1 MRRHI
6 FTLLVSI
13 SLTSF
18 LTLSAQQVQVADQPE
33 SGSFFRKMTDAGV
46 FSRLDL
52 AMNVGTTGIGVE
64 LATPLT
70 KWAALRVGFDWM
82 PRFHSKLHF
91 DMQNYTEDGQF
102 TESNFENAQAFIK
115 DLTGCEIDEKISME
129 VMPVNNTFRVLID
142 VYPFRN
148 NRHWHFTAGFF
159 IGKRQI
165 GYARNTM
172 GEMPSLVSIQMYNR
186 LYEYVMNT
194 DFMETPLPLPGFDN
208 IYLDPD
214 VADNLKAKLESYGRL
229 GVHMGNFKDG
239 TPYIIEPAEG
249 TDMLEAKAYANR
261 FRPYLG
267 FGYGG
272 AASKDKRWNVSFDLG
287 MMFWGGSPDI
297 ITYKGVNMTKD
308 LEDIPGKVGRYVD
321 IVKSLKVFPVLNFRI
336 AYTLF

>member
-1 MRRHI
+1 MKRHLI
-6 FTLLVSI
+6 TLAVAI
-13 SLTSF
+13 
-18 LTLSAQQVQVADQPE
+18 TLSSFIRATPQGSTVNVEPE
-33 SGSFFRKMTDAGV
+33 QKPFFKKMADAGV

-64 LATPLT
+64 ISSPVTQ
-70 KWAALRVGFDWM
+70 WAALRIGFDWM
-82 PRFHSKLHF
+82 PRIHSKLHF
-91 DMQNYTEDGQF
+91 EMQNYTEDGKF
-102 TESNFENAQAFIK
+102 TNSNFGKAQDLIK
-115 DLTGCEIDEKISME
+115 SLTGCEIDEKISME
-129 VMPVNNTFRVLID
+129 VMPVNNSFRFLVD

-165 GYARNTM
+165 GYARNTID
-172 GEMPSLVSIQMYNR
+172 EMPSLVSIQMYNR

-194 DFMETPLPLPGFDN
+194 DFMDTPLPLPGFDN

-214 VADNLKAKLESYGRL
+214 VADNLKAKMESYGRL

-249 TDMLEAKAYANR
+249 TDMLEAKAYANS

-272 AASKDKRWNVSFDLG
+272 VSSKDKRWNVSFDLG
-287 MMFWGGSPDI
+287 ILFWGGSPDI

-308 LEDIPGKVGRYVD
+308 LENIPGKVGRYVD

-336 AYTLF
+336 AYTLL